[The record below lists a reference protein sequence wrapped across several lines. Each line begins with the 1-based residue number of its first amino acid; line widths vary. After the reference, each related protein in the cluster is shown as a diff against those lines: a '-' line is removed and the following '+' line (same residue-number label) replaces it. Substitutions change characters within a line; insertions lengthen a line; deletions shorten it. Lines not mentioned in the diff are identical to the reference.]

1 MRRLPFFVL
10 AWVLCLLAPPTTWAQ
25 QLRCQP
31 CQHGFD
37 KVQIGDSKSFAFQ
50 LTNTGEKTLRIR
62 SISEQG
68 SPFMVGDLQLPMA
81 LKPGASLQLTITF
94 TPTAVGWTQGVV
106 IVDSNDP
113 NSPLKMEVAGTGVAG
128 QSGPELQVSPATLSF
143 GNVPVGSNASL
154 QATLSASNQ
163 QVTISSD
170 GSTSSE
176 FVIVGLD
183 LPVTIQPGN
192 SLPVTIQF
200 TPNASGT
207 ASAKAGFISNAVNS
221 PTVENLT
228 GTGVAQDSHYVD
240 LSWKAGNGNRL
251 TDAIPSPTAPPRWS
265 II

>member
-1 MRRLPFFVL
+1 
-10 AWVLCLLAPPTTWAQ
+10 
-25 QLRCQP
+25 
-31 CQHGFD
+31 
-37 KVQIGDSKSFAFQ
+37 
-50 LTNTGEKTLRIR
+50 
-62 SISEQG
+62 
-68 SPFMVGDLQLPMA
+68 
-81 LKPGASLQLTITF
+81 LTITF

-240 LSWKAGNGNRL
+240 LSWKAGNGNPVGYNVYRGTVSGGPYTMINTSL
-251 TDAIPSPTAPPRWS
+251 DPSTSYTDNTVASGTTYYYVATEVNSEGQESGYSNVAQAVIPSP
-265 II
+265 